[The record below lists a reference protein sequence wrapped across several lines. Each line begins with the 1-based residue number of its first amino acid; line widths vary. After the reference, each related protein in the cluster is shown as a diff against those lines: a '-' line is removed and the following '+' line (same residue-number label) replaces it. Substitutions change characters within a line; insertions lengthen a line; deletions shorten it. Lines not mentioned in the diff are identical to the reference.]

1 MLSKCLKP
9 LQAFNPFTFY
19 ALSTSLPIKDLSL
32 NKKDPELYKLI
43 GEEMKRQ
50 YQGIELIASENYAGK
65 AVRECLGSALTN
77 KYSEGYPGK
86 RYYGGNQ
93 VVDKIERLAIKRSL
107 EAFRLDK
114 SEWAVNVQPYS
125 GSPANF
131 EVYTGLLGPGGKL
144 MGLAL
149 SHGGHLTH
157 GFQTKKKKVSATS
170 LYFKSQQYTLDESTG
185 EVDLDK
191 LEREAQEFRP
201 NIIICGGSAYPR
213 DWDVYIIN
221 LILLFSMQD
230 SDQLLTVVEPI

>member
-1 MLSKCLKP
+1 MNLGYVK
-9 LQAFNPFTFY
+9 NT
-19 ALSTSLPIKDLSL
+19 DV
-32 NKKDPELYKLI
+32 ELADYI
-43 GEEMKRQ
+43 EEELERQ
-50 YQGIELIASENYAGK
+50 QNTIELIASENFTSP
-65 AVRECLGSALTN
+65 AVMEACGTVLTN

-93 VVDKIERLAIKRSL
+93 VVDKIESLCIKRSL
-107 EAFRLDK
+107 EAFNLSS

-131 EVYTGLLGPGGKL
+131 EVYTALLGPNGKL

-170 LYFKSQQYTLDESTG
+170 LYFRSQQYTLDESTG

-213 DWDVYIIN
+213 DWDVNFHLFII
-221 LILLFSMQD
+221 FSMPD
-230 SDQLLTVVEPI
+230 SDQLLIAVEPI